1 MNTVRFRFPEDD
13 EKSSSAKVSVGSKKA
28 SNSRKGRKKAGV
40 VAVALSG
47 ALVTGLLSAVFI
59 PAPQKAEAS
68 VTLPKIETLKAALSS
83 GQDSLRILEIVDNKE
98 SATFGYYFEGQEPVD
113 FENDILGT
121 AQKKEGQTLRAA
133 RQEAA
138 DNYFFGLASKGI
150 LGGDSSTV
158 MMFTETF
165 KEYYPWEK
173 LPDNVREQDINKE
186 TVSVTGS
193 YTFVG
198 RTGGD
203 FLPDGSSYKILTD
216 SSGKAAGTYTQD
228 IYGNRAAFSLVD
240 DSVTMENKGDFVFYT
255 PKMVPFYVKPD
266 ETSALFFLDDEETQ
280 PLDVSGLTGKFIFTS
295 PDEPD
300 GDITKYEYYGTF
312 GETNHWEYQ
321 YSKDENN
328 KIKRK
333 PYYYMDSLTNGEEL
347 PIIGSSDND
356 ALSESVLSSMIESK
370 AWYSLPASLFFTNES
385 QDPYD
390 KFFDFVPSS
399 FRYVGDGEG
408 SFDIKVKKVEGDPA
422 YNDAH
427 KNDRLPV
434 EADFSVIYDKSFFSY
449 EVKNNNLFLKYVL
462 DFDLDTSDEVLREAA
477 ANVTVD
483 SVVYTDVSSEQN
495 EAAGQSFPASA
506 YDMIVMQPGAYV
518 YGEGVK
524 EVPEVFRNVL
534 KNAAINGTAIL
545 FDVDRGHYGVD
556 KNWLM
561 TQFISYNFNRK
572 YYSKEEPADSY
583 DRTTKA
589 KKTFDDRDNFAP
601 DPGFDHGYVDGNILF
616 YDLKDLSGGMFLTN
630 SVKDSVG
637 NDDLYFRRSGAA
649 FEGVYK
655 EIVYEN
661 FLRQRNGST
670 EMIKTDGFT
679 FGNILRYVLNYKN
692 GHREQTKKTSI
703 SILEIEPDN
712 HSELLEN
719 DTNAYPNGVT
729 GKANST
735 VLSWFGNT
743 YTKDQITI
751 ATMSTYE
758 FIGKINDVT
767 EDYDLVYIG
776 SDVMDFNKEAVT
788 TKFSGFNDF
797 GWCHWQGVKADGK
810 ESGRRVECVSGSW
823 FSGKK
828 NGCDNKYLHW
838 VERGDTIVFQ
848 DDYKYFRLNDVVRPS
863 DKPEDIYDAVF
874 YEIFYGTRYNDTV
887 MNGLIYY
894 NIGDTIKTTKYR
906 GLGLFKEEVDFLN
919 NYSNGHTTDGYLD
932 LNDLNNYRFT
942 YRFSGNDLTNKK
954 VDELLAFAE
963 GGFPVVVAND
973 LLQSNTS
980 GYTVNSGRV
989 DVNSKIYGL
998 LDSIKER
1005 ENVFSSRKASENTGS
1020 VMRYVSLS
1028 KPSLNLSRRPVEY
1041 NETSHESVGSELS
1054 YTFTISNDT
1063 DPTPDS
1069 TTYSVSLY
1077 IDQNGDGLYSESE
1090 SISDLQVRRAGRAI
1104 ATDKLLA
1111 NVSYDLSRELPSDL
1125 KGVLPWKLEVTK
1137 NSSSAGLRRVHAS
1150 ENGWSYARPDQPISI
1165 KILQIAD
1172 KANPDNNNLM
1182 KQAAN
1187 KKSQYWN
1194 LLQKISDMYSLTFTT
1209 KSSTDMNAYYS
1220 TAADQRSD
1228 DDERNIKKYDML
1240 IIGFYDCFSE
1250 INNLT
1255 AEAILE
1261 FADDGRAV
1269 LFSHDTTS
1277 FISYDWLNSSF
1288 GSAVYKNGKNEL
1300 KDVIDKGG
1308 SYPTLGGGNLWGYNF
1323 NKYLRSTLGLDR
1335 YGISDEKVHNE
1346 NGTEFKLGG
1355 PMSEANGWR
1364 EGLLYQKNTN
1374 MSELLQSAI
1383 EAAGYDLA
1391 KQPGGYK
1398 GQLVPETQGTT
1409 DYYLSVNNAS
1419 VIKND
1424 KVQTYRQKFNNGY
1437 LDKNQITTTVTQENE
1452 GQITKYPFSIEST
1465 SVGGVGDDGYGRR
1478 TLKVGNT
1485 HYQYF
1490 QLNMNYDDIIVWY
1503 CLGQNEGT
1511 APSIYNI
1518 VPNDVVNSYYIYSF
1532 KNVTYTGAGHSSIS
1546 SVESEAK
1553 LFVNTIVA
1561 AYRAATG
1568 VPEFKFVPSLS
1579 SDDDAT
1585 PISGICLPSERVVG
1599 AHATNG
1605 QDEVYSDQD
1614 KLSGRV
1620 NFQIS
1625 DNNLAEG
1632 KKLELRDLKL
1642 TWDGIKA
1649 AQIPDPYSH
1658 TEEEALQA
1666 KKEHPNAL
1674 LLVHPECKSEVT
1686 HLADYVGSTTE
1697 IIDFAK
1703 KSNEKEFIIIGT
1715 ENSILEQLEYE
1726 CPDKS
1731 FYMLLPVMINTPE
1744 ALKNPLT
1751 VEISKDGTVSFKYFD
1766 NDLKVKTSTEK
1777 VRIFD
1782 SNGVDVINGESPAKG
1797 GFTSGKTYCIDVEKL
1812 SLIYEKLAAEA
1823 NTFARQHGHGAESF
1837 VVPPEIPSEFDIE
1850 VLPVTIV
1857 GGKEN
1862 KGDKATL
1869 HITTAGMFDI
1879 G

>member
-1 MNTVRFRFPEDD
+1 MVNTVRFRFPEDN
-13 EKSSSAKVSVGSKKA
+13 EKNSAVKTSAGSKKG
-28 SNSRKGRKKAGV
+28 SNGRKGRKKAGV

-138 DNYFFGLASKGI
+138 DKYFGMDGGLASKGI

-158 MMFTETF
+158 MMFTEAF

-193 YTFVG
+193 YSFVG

-300 GDITKYEYYGTF
+300 EDITKYEYYGTF

-333 PYYYMDSLTNGEEL
+333 PYYYMDSLTNGEDL

-370 AWYSLPASLFFTNES
+370 AWYSLPAALFFTNES

-408 SFDIKVKKVEGDPA
+408 SFDIKAKSVVGDPA

-483 SVVYTDVSSEQN
+483 SVVYTDVSPEQN

-506 YDMIVMQPGAYV
+506 YDMIVMQPGAYQLT
-518 YGEGVK
+518 K
-524 EVPEVFRNVL
+524 EAIEALDFREVIE
-534 KNAAINGTAIL
+534 NAALNGTAVL
-545 FDVDRGHYGVD
+545 FDVDRAHYGAG
-556 KNWLM
+556 NIWGM
-561 TQFISYNFNRK
+561 TQYISYNLYAKRF
-572 YYSKEEPADSY
+572 SKEEFSAGSG

-589 KKTFDDRDNFAP
+589 NNTLNKKGEFTP
-601 DPGFDHGYVDGNILF
+601 QYGFDHGYVDGNILF
-616 YDLKDLSGGMFLTN
+616 YDLTDLSGGMFLTN
-630 SVKDSVG
+630 SVKDAVG
-637 NDDLYFRRSGAA
+637 NDDLYFRSSGAA

-776 SDVMDFNKEAVT
+776 SDITDFNKTSVS
-788 TKFSGFNDF
+788 SGFQGFNHL
-797 GWCHWQGVKADGK
+797 GWCHWKGLKADGT
-810 ESGRRVECVSGSW
+810 ESGKRNECVSGSW
-823 FSGKK
+823 FDGKD
-828 NGCDNKYLHW
+828 NDCDNKDLYW
-838 VERGDTIVFQ
+838 VAVGTNVAFQ
-848 DDYKYFRLNDVVRPS
+848 DDCKYFRLNDIVRPS
-863 DKPEDIYDAVF
+863 NNPDQIYDAVF
-874 YEIFYGTRYNDTV
+874 YEISNYEARYNDTN
-887 MNGLIYY
+887 MNGLVYY

-919 NYSNGHTTDGYLD
+919 NYSNGHTTDGYLN
-932 LNDLNNYRFT
+932 LNDLHNYRFT
-942 YRFSGNDLTNKK
+942 YRFSGNDLTKKK

-973 LLQSNTS
+973 LLQSQTS

-1041 NETSHESVGSELS
+1041 NENTHESVGSELS

-1090 SISDLQVRRAGRAI
+1090 SISDLQVRRAGRTV
-1104 ATDKLLA
+1104 ATDRLLA

-1187 KKSQYWN
+1187 RNSKYWN

-1288 GSAVYKNGKNEL
+1288 GSAVYKNGNEL

-1308 SYPTLGGGNLWGYNF
+1308 SYPKLGGGNLWGYNF

-1424 KVQTYRQKFNNGY
+1424 KIQTYRQKFNNGY

-1452 GQITKYPFSIEST
+1452 GQITKYPFSIESA

-1503 CLGQNEGT
+1503 CLGQNEET

-1568 VPEFKFVPSLS
+1568 TPEFKFVPSLS
-1579 SDDDAT
+1579 SDEDVT

-1658 TEEEALQA
+1658 TEDG
-1666 KKEHPNAL
+1666 N
-1674 LLVHPECKSEVT
+1674 
-1686 HLADYVGSTTE
+1686 
-1697 IIDFAK
+1697 
-1703 KSNEKEFIIIGT
+1703 
-1715 ENSILEQLEYE
+1715 
-1726 CPDKS
+1726 
-1731 FYMLLPVMINTPE
+1731 PVMINTPE

-1797 GFTSGKTYCIDVEKL
+1797 GFTSGKTYCIDMEKL

>member
-83 GQDSLRILEIVDNKE
+83 GQDSLRILEIVDKKE

-138 DNYFFGLASKGI
+138 DKYFGMDGGLASKGI

-158 MMFTETF
+158 MMFTEAF

-216 SSGKAAGTYTQD
+216 SSGEAAGTYTQD

-300 GDITKYEYYGTF
+300 EDITKYEYYGTF

-333 PYYYMDSLTNGEEL
+333 PYYYMDSLTNGEDL

-506 YDMIVMQPGAYV
+506 YDMIVMQPGAYQLT
-518 YGEGVK
+518 K
-524 EVPEVFRNVL
+524 EAIEALDFREVIE
-534 KNAAINGTAIL
+534 NAALDGTAVL
-545 FDVDRGHYGVD
+545 FDVDRAHYGAG
-556 KNWLM
+556 NIWGM
-561 TQFISYNFNRK
+561 TQYISYNLYAKRF
-572 YYSKEEPADSY
+572 SKEEFSAGSG

-589 KKTFDDRDNFAP
+589 NSTLTKKGEFAP
-601 DPGFDHGYVDGNILF
+601 QYGFDHGYVDGNILF
-616 YDLKDLSGGMFLTN
+616 YDLTDLSGGMFLTN
-630 SVKDSVG
+630 SVKDAVG

-906 GLGLFKEEVDFLN
+906 GMGLFKEEVDFLN

-942 YRFSGNDLTNKK
+942 YRFSGNDLTKKK

-1187 KKSQYWN
+1187 KKSQYGK
-1194 LLQKISDMYSLTFTT
+1194 LLQNISDMYSLTFTT

-1625 DNNLAEG
+1625 DTNLAEG
-1632 KKLELRDLKL
+1632 KRLKLTGLKL
-1642 TWDGIKA
+1642 TWDGIKSEK
-1649 AQIPDPYSH
+1649 IPDPYSH
-1658 TEEEALQA
+1658 
-1666 KKEHPNAL
+1666 
-1674 LLVHPECKSEVT
+1674 SENGEV
-1686 HLADYVGSTTE
+1686 
-1697 IIDFAK
+1697 
-1703 KSNEKEFIIIGT
+1703 
-1715 ENSILEQLEYE
+1715 
-1726 CPDKS
+1726 
-1731 FYMLLPVMINTPE
+1731 VMIDTPE
-1744 ALKNPLT
+1744 ALKKSMT
-1751 VEISKDGTVSFKYFD
+1751 VEILEDGSVRFEYFD
-1766 NDLKVKTSTEK
+1766 NDTKVKTSTEK

-1782 SNGVDVINGESPAKG
+1782 SNGVDVVNGESPAKG
-1797 GFTSGKTYCIDVEKL
+1797 GFTSGKTYCIDMEKL

-1837 VVPPEIPSEFDIE
+1837 VVPPEIPSEFDIK
-1850 VLPVTIV
+1850 VTPVTIV

-1862 KGDKATL
+1862 KGDEATL